1 MSMQNEFRSTLPQR
15 FVENTVSLCGERGEK
30 WLDDL
35 PQIIAVIE
43 KSWSI
48 NAGKHFRNLSYNY
61 VAGAAFPDGKTA
73 VLKIGLP
80 LKDVE
85 IYGEAAYLRTL
96 NGEGAARLLEFDR
109 GYQAILIERVAP
121 GSNLK
126 SVCNNSESEAVGIA
140 IRILKRILRP
150 ATDAGDDFVM
160 LDDWFDGLKR
170 AAGTNFPQDYA
181 ARALEYYAELAADSK
196 NIFLLHGDLHHDN
209 ILSSK
214 REQFLVI
221 DPKGIIGHVGYD
233 IGVFLNNHHDW
244 LESNTQLEGKLD
256 QAMAEFAS
264 AFNLDGSVIRKW
276 AFCQMVLSWW
286 WMFDEMPDI
295 FGEELGLSDIWK
307 V

>member
-1 MSMQNEFRSTLPQR
+1 MQNEFRSTLPR
-15 FVENTVSLCGERGEK
+15 HFVENTVSLCGERGEK

-35 PQIIAVIE
+35 PETIAAIE
-43 KSWSI
+43 KNWSVK
-48 NAGKHFRNLSYNY
+48 AGKHFRNLSYNY
-61 VAGAAFPDGKTA
+61 VANAALPDGKTA

-80 LKDVE
+80 LKDIE
-85 IYGEAAYLRTL
+85 IFGEAAYLQAL
-96 NGEGAARLLEFDR
+96 NGEGAARLMEFNR
-109 GYQAILIERVAP
+109 EHQAILIERIVP

-126 SVCNNSESEAVGIA
+126 SVCKKSESDAVGIA
-140 IRILKRILRP
+140 IRVLKRILRP
-150 ATDAGDDFVM
+150 APLGTNDSIP

-170 AAGTNFPQDYA
+170 AAGTNFPQEYA
-181 ARALEYYAELAADSK
+181 EGALKYYAELTADTK

-214 REQFLVI
+214 RDQFLVI
-221 DPKGIIGHVGYD
+221 DPKGIIGPIGYD

-244 LESNTQLEGKLD
+244 LDSNTQLEGKLNR
-256 QAMAEFAS
+256 AIAEFAA
-264 AFNLDGSVIRKW
+264 AFDLEEIAIRKW

-286 WMFDEMPDI
+286 WTFDEMPDI